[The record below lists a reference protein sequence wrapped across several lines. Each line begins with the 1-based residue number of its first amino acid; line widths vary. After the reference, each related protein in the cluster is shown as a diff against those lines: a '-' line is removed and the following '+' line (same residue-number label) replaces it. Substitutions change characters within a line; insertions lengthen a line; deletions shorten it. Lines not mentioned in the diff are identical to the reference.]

1 MSRRYLPSI
10 TENSDSTVSSSGTEP
25 VVPHSSRAD
34 EIRVLAKGSQGQLC
48 LVVGNKAAAAGDD
61 LADLIQKE
69 VGTFHNTT
77 TQHNC
82 VGDEHGDQVG
92 QTQAKMVRFTFH
104 SVLRPLVAVAR
115 QFADSRISF
124 QPAAPVTGENKASG

>member
-10 TENSDSTVSSSGTEP
+10 TENSDSTVSSRGTEP

-34 EIRVLAKGSQGQLC
+34 EIRVLTKGSQGQLG

-61 LADLIQKE
+61 LAALIQKE

-77 TQHNC
+77 TQHIC
-82 VGDEHGDQVG
+82 VGAAHGDQLG
-92 QTQAKMVRFTFH
+92 QTLAK
-104 SVLRPLVAVAR
+104 L
-115 QFADSRISF
+115 
-124 QPAAPVTGENKASG
+124 